1 MKKQILKIAGVKSE
15 KEFYKKFPTE
25 ESFVAKHGKELKKAA
40 MGAAM
45 INKQPMALTD
55 YTSLSEAQDGRVLRA
70 ANANLNFWEKCR
82 MSSSADNRGSG
93 RSGGGGSDKPSKYKN
108 AYEEISDIKA
118 YDKDERKAFEK
129 SLPEGVEI
137 ADWVAMNRDASRM
150 NALLRNPDYDKYTDE
165 QGVLK
170 PDYQSVATR
179 FDPYYLYYKPAF
191 VGKKELS
198 PKDILEYQ
206 KSQPGGLAGYKE
218 LVNRGY
224 KPEQKEYG
232 GYINKAQ
239 IGSYIGGEKDAG
251 YRPIAF
257 QDIRDTVDYAI
268 TGSTEEKRKE
278 DAYRKAELEAAQKQA
293 SNSGGGGLGDIAAS
307 IGQIGQIASA
317 MGGAKKGKK
326 ITKLQ
331 AGPTSG
337 LLSMPNPAQ
346 ITPADTDISTQFY
359 DEQVTPDISEIPG
372 SDLAKQIGK
381 YSPIA
386 GQLIQGIQAAK
397 AEKKALEKARQAKGV
412 SDVALQASRTRPE
425 ETERKYLRPE
435 QVVNTGEEF
444 FPIYGVGTNVLARN
458 GASVGGGE
466 IMNTFAPNTLYD
478 DLGYEPLNESERYK
492 QFYHGGKMHKAQ
504 DGFLADF
511 AGAGGGDAVS
521 QLMTG
526 ITGRNAGGQIGGSIG
541 QVAGTAIA
549 GPVGG
554 MIGKVGGQLIGT
566 LVDRKP
572 QKIKAAK
579 EATQKNVDLMSLQ
592 QGIPGAQAQYTS
604 FMKDGGMTTSP
615 YEWVSHTWQPQVIA
629 SFGEHKVKDLLKP
642 PADADMLRA
651 GGHLKEYTAPSAAA
665 MSTERPDFAMG
676 GELQIHWGG
685 KAEPMSYNPYLPEG
699 GETVMF
705 EGQSHDESDG
715 KGNTGI
721 GITYGDN
728 PVEVE
733 RKEPAM
739 KMRDGSSGD
748 SSLVVFGNL
757 KIPKLFADPKA
768 HGKNFKSY
776 VADLSKQ
783 ENKQNKLVD
792 KSVTAIDEMDV
803 QTPFDRLKFNSLQ
816 ANVMGANQKLK
827 DYAQKKMDASALQ
840 TAMNDTIEEYGLKTT
855 DKGNIMAKL
864 GKTILK
870 AQAGTDLPRLDQKD
884 YQYLQGLY
892 QEAEKTKTGPA
903 ALKFQQEFHRLAKPY
918 AEKILST
925 EPVTAYGK
933 KKGYSAT
940 DIRSNED
947 ALFGKRS
954 QRYMS
959 ALRDRMELPELPKE
973 AERPIVTATPTQP
986 ATTTTQ
992 KTEVAPYKGSPL
1004 TDILNQILPFVRPS
1018 DTEELDPSQLYG
1030 EMFAMATNQ
1039 LEPVKA
1045 QLFQPQL
1052 SVPYDISLQDILNE
1066 NEASFRSQQRMF
1078 GYNPALQSQLSSQ
1091 KYLANQ
1097 RVLGEQFRMNQAMKN
1112 QIYKE
1117 NRDILNQAK
1126 LQNLAILDQQYVRQE
1141 EAKSK
1146 TKATTQAALNSVAAK
1161 YAQNQLENRTLQT
1174 YENLYNY
1181 RYDPNFRAINMNPLV
1196 DFQAMIA
1203 NASPAQ
1209 LAEYQKTLDT
1219 KTKNSRTES
1228 VKNGSI
1234 VKALKNI

>member
-1 MKKQILKIAGVKSE
+1 MKKQILKIAGVNSE

-45 INKQPMALTD
+45 MNKQPMALTD

-82 MSSSADNRGSG
+82 MSSSADNGGGR

-129 SLPEGVEI
+129 SLPEGVDI

-198 PKDILEYQ
+198 PKDVLEYQ

-278 DAYRKAELEAAQKQA
+278 DDYRKSELEAAQKQA
-293 SNSGGGGLGDIAAS
+293 NNSGGGGLGDIAAS
-307 IGQIGQIASA
+307 IGQMGQIASA

-359 DEQVTPDISEIPG
+359 DEQGVSEIPG

-381 YSPIA
+381 YSPMA

-397 AEKKALEKARQAKGV
+397 AEKKALQKATQAKGV

-504 DGFLADF
+504 DGFLTQFAD
-511 AGAGGGDAVS
+511 AGGGDAVS

-541 QVAGTAIA
+541 KAAGTAIG

-554 MIGKVGGQLIGT
+554 MIGQVGGQLIGT

-629 SFGEHKVKDLLKP
+629 SFGEHKVKDLLRP

-665 MSTERPDFAMG
+665 MSTERPGFAMG
-676 GELQIHWGG
+676 GELRTHWGG
-685 KAEPMSYNPYLPEG
+685 HAETMSQNPYLPEG
-699 GETVMF
+699 GETIMF
-705 EGQSHDESDG
+705 KGQSHDESDG

-733 RKEPAM
+733 RGEPAM
-739 KMRDGSSGD
+739 KMKDGSSSD

-757 KIPKLFADPKA
+757 KIPKLLGDPKA

-783 ENKQNKLVD
+783 ENKQNKLMD
-792 KSVTAIDEMDV
+792 KSVTAIDEMEV

-855 DKGNIMAKL
+855 DRGNVMAKL
-864 GKTILK
+864 GANIMK
-870 AQAGTDLPRLDQKD
+870 AQDGKKTKSLSKL
-884 YQYLQGLY
+884 
-892 QEAEKTKTGPA
+892 EAMADVPKQTKTGRYYGGVTDEKVEQMKVNNPWYNWEGFDPTSA
-903 ALKFQQEFHRLAKPY
+903 SDIEDFQSAFNAKAEEQGVTSRLKVDKRLGQQTASAKGLYEYKDLPT
-918 AEKILST
+918 INIT
-925 EPVTAYGK
+925 GK
-933 KKGYSAT
+933 KKPAAT
-940 DIRSNED
+940 QEEVEITPY
-947 ALFGKRS
+947 KRS
-954 QRYMS
+954 F
-959 ALRDRMELPELPKE
+959 L
-973 AERPIVTATPTQP
+973 V
-986 ATTTTQ
+986 
-992 KTEVAPYKGSPL
+992 
-1004 TDILNQILPFVRPS
+1004 DILNQALPYVRPS
-1018 DTEELDPSQLYG
+1018 DAEDLDPSQLYG

-1078 GYNPALQSQLSSQ
+1078 GYNPALQGQLGSQ

-1097 RVLGEQFRMNQAMKN
+1097 KVLGEQFRMNQAMKN

-1126 LQNLAILDQQYVRQE
+1126 LQNLALLDQQYVRQE

-1161 YAQNQLENRTLQT
+1161 YAQNQLENRTLQA

-1181 RYDPNFRAINMNPLV
+1181 RYDDSFRAINMNPLW
-1196 DFQAMIA
+1196 QPNMQTSSQIA
-1203 NASPAQ
+1203 KDGKKVS
-1209 LAEYQKTLDT
+1209 K
-1219 KTKNSRTES
+1219 KNL
-1228 VKNGSI
+1228 NGSI

>member
-293 SNSGGGGLGDIAAS
+293 NNSGGGGLGDIAAS

-629 SFGEHKVKDLLKP
+629 SFGEHKVKDLLRP

-651 GGHLKEYTAPSAAA
+651 GGHLKEYTAPSEEA

-705 EGQSHDESDG
+705 RGQSHDESDG

-733 RKEPAM
+733 RGEPAM
-739 KMRDGSSGD
+739 KLRDGSTGD
-748 SSLVVFGNL
+748 TSFLVFGNL
-757 KIPKLFADPKA
+757 KIPKGVLGDPDADDQ
-768 HGKNFKSY
+768 NFKRY
-776 VADLSKQ
+776 VADISEQ
-783 ENKQNKLVD
+783 EEKQNKLVD
-792 KSVTAIDEMDV
+792 KSITAIDEMEV
-803 QTPFDRLKFNSLQ
+803 QTRFDRLKFNSLQ
-816 ANVMGANQKLK
+816 AKVMGANMKLK
-827 DYAQKKMDASALQ
+827 DYAGKKMNAAALQ

-870 AQAGTDLPRLDQKD
+870 AQDGK
-884 YQYLQGLY
+884 
-892 QEAEKTKTGPA
+892 KTKTLGKLEAMSDVPKQTKTGRYYGGVTDERVA
-903 ALKFQQEFHRLAKPY
+903 QMKANNPWYNWEGFDPTDPSDIEGFQKAFNAKAEEQGVGSRLKIDKKLGQQTVSAKGLYEYKDLPG
-918 AEKILST
+918 IT
-925 EPVTAYGK
+925 ITGK
-933 KKGYSAT
+933 KKPTAVEEVEVTPY
-940 DIRSNED
+940 
-947 ALFGKRS
+947 KRS
-954 QRYMS
+954 V
-959 ALRDRMELPELPKE
+959 L
-973 AERPIVTATPTQP
+973 I
-986 ATTTTQ
+986 
-992 KTEVAPYKGSPL
+992 
-1004 TDILNQILPFVRPS
+1004 DILNQALPFVRPS
-1018 DTEELDPSQLYG
+1018 DKEDLDPSQLYG

-1078 GYNPALQSQLSSQ
+1078 GYNPALQSQLNSQ

-1097 RVLGEQFRMNQAMKN
+1097 KVLGEQFRMNQAMKN

-1146 TKATTQAALNSVAAK
+1146 TKATTQAALNSIASK
-1161 YAQNQLENRTLQT
+1161 YAQNQLENRTLQV

-1181 RYDPNFRAINMNPLV
+1181 RYDPNFRAINMNPLWQPNV
-1196 DFQAMIA
+1196 QASSTA
-1203 NASPAQ
+1203 VRNGGKVNKKS
-1209 LAEYQKTLDT
+1209 L
-1219 KTKNSRTES
+1219 
-1228 VKNGSI
+1228 NGSI